1 MPEREKGASRMVNV
15 QLTADLR
22 ESLNI
27 LKKRYKVTSKAAA
40 LRQFIEDHDR
50 RILEAGIKMAEIA
63 SVAADDEDEDDDE

>member
-50 RILEAGIKMAEIA
+50 RILEAGIKLAEIA
-63 SVAADDEDEDDDE
+63 SDAAEEDEDDE